1 MTNISSFSSAPHFTI
16 KAVQSRTGIKPVTLR
31 AWERRYELL
40 EPARL
45 KNGYRLYSERDVQ
58 LLLWVKNRLDS
69 GMSISQVVQQFNEM
83 RELDEWPDSVQTV
96 EPELPRLKAPMP
108 ARDYAEMLLGT
119 MISHNEER
127 AQQLIDETR
136 KYFDLQTIFEEIVQ
150 PSVALLEHAWY
161 RGDIPL
167 ATLHVASLYIR
178 SKLIN
183 LMMNMPVVREGAL
196 TLIGCGPE
204 ETKEL
209 DILMLAVLLR
219 QAGFAVEYLGPDL
232 PVDDIL
238 DYSLISK
245 PKFICLYVGEEATA
259 YLMRDFA
266 PQLAKLPSK
275 PRLLYM
281 GKFVEENLERREQ
294 LGGTWLGKS
303 LDDALETMRQVVS
316 LGVAS
321 KLAPSAKA

>member
-1 MTNISSFSSAPHFTI
+1 MTNIGSFSSAPHFTI
-16 KAVQSRTGIKPVTLR
+16 KAMQSRTGIKPVTLR
-31 AWERRYELL
+31 AWERRYGLL

-58 LLLWVKNRLDS
+58 LLLWVKNRLDL
-69 GMSISQVVQQFNEM
+69 GMSISQVVEQFNEM
-83 RELDEWPDSVQTV
+83 RATDEWPDSVQTV
-96 EPELPRLKAPMP
+96 EPELPRLRAPMP

-119 MISHNEER
+119 MISHNEAR

-136 KYFDLQTIFEEIVQ
+136 KYFDLQTIFEDIVQ

-167 ATLHVASLYIR
+167 ATMHVASLYIR

-183 LMMNMPVVREGAL
+183 LMMNLPATREGAL

-204 ETKEL
+204 ETREL

-219 QAGFAVEYLGPDL
+219 QASFSVEYLGPDL
-232 PVDDIL
+232 PVEDIL

-245 PKFICLYVGEEATA
+245 PKFICLYVSEESTA

-266 PQLAKLPSK
+266 SKLTKIPSR

-281 GKFVEENLERREQ
+281 GKFVSENKERREQ
-294 LGGTWLGKS
+294 LGGIWLGKS
-303 LDDALETMRQVVS
+303 LAEALETMRQVVS
-316 LGVAS
+316 VGVSS
-321 KLAPSAKA
+321 KLAAKPKN